1 MTSAATWHVT
11 FDPAQP
17 EDRIGAVAAQAASGD
32 SILIDPGT
40 YYEHIAL
47 EGKSLT
53 FVGSEGAGVTV
64 LDGSREFPG
73 REGSIIYTLT
83 GVPAN
88 LALEGLT
95 LRNGTGAPW
104 VHEFNAIGG
113 GAVFWWQE
121 GFDLTARLLV
131 SDCVFQDNSTGGA
144 ENGWAI
150 GGGAAFAV
158 GLRDVRF
165 ERCSF
170 SNNASNTMGGD
181 IYLAVNGGSVIA
193 QCSFGITY
201 GSWNGGSSIDVE
213 TGETLTIQECRFES
227 MVSGG
232 WGSAFSIGAEAFRI
246 EIVGSQFIDHETQL
260 ATRLDLGYSGMGNP
274 RQDVVVSRNLF
285 WSESGPDTAAGLVI
299 AMPGG
304 AFDINENTFVRCGV
318 DVQNHGG
325 GGGAPMNFANN
336 IVAHGEV
343 KFFIASGG
351 VVACNDFWRTAIT
364 DYIGNLTLSDNISG
378 DPLFCSEEAEDLR
391 IAFQSPCAAENSPAG
406 CGRIGAFDPACHIT
420 PTRQLSWGSIK
431 AFFRGER

>member
-1 MTSAATWHVT
+1 VT

-53 FVGSEGAGVTV
+53 FVGIEGAGATV

-83 GVPAN
+83 GAPAN

-104 VHEFNAIGG
+104 VHEFDTIGG
-113 GAVFWWQE
+113 GAIFWWEE
-121 GFDLTARLLV
+121 GFGCTARLLV
-131 SDCVFQDNSTGGA
+131 IDCVFQDNSTGGA
-144 ENGWAI
+144 ENLWAV

-158 GLRDVRF
+158 WLGDVRF

-170 SNNASNTMGGD
+170 SNNVSNTRGGD
-181 IYLAVNGGSVIA
+181 IYLATNLASVVA

-201 GSWNGGSSIDVE
+201 GSWNGGSSIDLE
-213 TGETLTIQECRFES
+213 AGGDLTIQECRFES

-232 WGSAFSIGAEAFRI
+232 SGSAFSIGAEPSRI
-246 EIVGSQFIDHETQL
+246 EILGSEFIDRETQL
-260 ATRLDLGYSGMGNP
+260 ATRLELYFAGVGNP

-285 WSESGPDTAAGLVI
+285 WSESGPDTAAAASLVI

-304 AFDINENTFVRCGV
+304 AFDIHENTFVRCGV

-391 IAFQSPCAAENSPAG
+391 IAFQSPCAAENSPPG
-406 CGRIGAFDPACHIT
+406 CARIGAFDPACHIT
-420 PTRQLSWGSIK
+420 PTRRVSWGSIK
-431 AFFRGER
+431 ALFRGEP